1 MSTPVGDHA
10 FLHELEVNVSTELT
24 LARTRQPETE
34 TRVAGEPVEEQVPDP
49 DAQRY
54 EVRLRSLLGAVE
66 ALQRPGSR
74 AGER

>member
-24 LARTRQPETE
+24 LARTRQPETGA
-34 TRVAGEPVEEQVPDP
+34 AGEPVEERVPDP

>member
-10 FLHELEVNVSTELT
+10 FLHELELNVSTELT
-24 LARTRQPETE
+24 LAQNHPPEDE
-34 TRVAGEPVEEQVPDP
+34 AAGASVEEQVPDP

-54 EVRLRSLLGAVE
+54 EVRLRSLLGAVQ